1 VLADGSEG
9 LLVAPGDVGALAGA
23 VGELVGDPGRARALG
38 RAAKERVAE
47 LGPDTIAKR
56 LDVVYQEIIG
66 RG

>member
-1 VLADGSEG
+1 M
-9 LLVAPGDVGALAGA
+9 LVAPGDVAALADA
-23 VGELVGDPGRARALG
+23 VGTLVGDPDRARALG

-56 LDVVYQEIIG
+56 LDLVYQEVIG